1 VYWLATAGK
10 LATIPTVR
18 ATPKSS
24 VDGPEEHAVAR
35 ARLAPGHRTAQ
46 LGIGSGEV
54 AKHVLLVSEPLRA
67 ERAARRLAAIRYMSE
82 QLTTRIYTGSLGN
95 LPVSVVCA
103 GDGAT
108 AAETAVVELCQI
120 IDEPVLIRVGV
131 SAGVSEHVE
140 LGDLVIVQGAVRLES
155 TSLGY
160 VEAGFPALAHA
171 EAQLALVRAAEERR
185 ARYQL
190 GITAS
195 CSGSL
200 AVEGGSRS
208 GFAARDAGLLA
219 RLKWQG
225 VLDVESEAS
234 CVLTLAT
241 LARIRAGAIH
251 TVVSDRVRD
260 RAITDEHRTAAEE
273 QLVDVGLTA
282 LRHLARMDRERGE
295 RRYWHDGLHEELPS
309 LRPRR
314 A

>member
-1 VYWLATAGK
+1 MCVLAGHRRHDRHTA
-10 LATIPTVR
+10 AVR
-18 ATPKSS
+18 ATPKTS
-24 VDGPEEHAVAR
+24 VDGPEEQAGAR
-35 ARLAPGHRTAQ
+35 ARLAPGQRTAQ
-46 LGIGSGEV
+46 LGVGSGEV

-82 QLTTRIYTGSLGN
+82 QVTTRIYTGSLGN

-103 GDGAT
+103 GEGSM
-108 AAETAVVELCQI
+108 AAEIAVVELCQI

-131 SAGVSEHVE
+131 SAGVSERVE
-140 LGDLVIVQGAVRLES
+140 LGDVVIAQGAVRLES

-195 CSGSL
+195 CAL

-208 GFAARDAGLLA
+208 GFAARDAGLIA
-219 RLKWQG
+219 RLRRQA
-225 VLDVESEAS
+225 VLDVESGAS

-241 LARIRAGAIH
+241 LARIRAGVIH
-251 TVVSDRVRD
+251 AVVSDRVRD
-260 RAITDEHRTAAEE
+260 RAITDEDRTAAEE
-273 QLVDVGLTA
+273 QLVDIGLTA

-295 RRYWHDGLHEELPS
+295 LRYWHDGLHEELPG